1 MCKHALLSFSLV
13 GWLVVLEYLQR
24 MRWLA
29 VTNRRNGILNG
40 TTRKYSSTFLFLL
53 HIFDAG
59 NCALVYYT
67 RALPLRSNMDRSQWK
82 IHTYLKR
89 DRIAQKTHRKP
100 QTNKIICPTQAGWI
114 SQAHTAILPE
124 LDMAYMQWYWDTT
137 TNTTLWYNNIFNE
150 NFPFKICLISTGA
163 MKGGGF
169 AVAGNTYKW
178 HEANETNGATRVRRT
193 QNEQRNQRMASAT
206 RIEFHHGIE

>member
-1 MCKHALLSFSLV
+1 MCCAHSDSVNECVYASSHNTQRRQCQLLCQSTMCKHALLSFSLV

-100 QTNKIICPTQAGWI
+100 QTNKIICPTLF
-114 SQAHTAILPE
+114 HEPILSVFI
-124 LDMAYMQWYWDTT
+124 LLHD
-137 TNTTLWYNNIFNE
+137 
-150 NFPFKICLISTGA
+150 
-163 MKGGGF
+163 
-169 AVAGNTYKW
+169 YKW
-178 HEANETNGATRVRRT
+178 HVL
-193 QNEQRNQRMASAT
+193 SAQLCVNYAF
-206 RIEFHHGIE
+206 IEYNVISFCFTYAHQSWAENIFELINISPYNKYKDM